1 MMFSIWVC
9 SEIGFL
15 ETNRVDHHS
24 RLICEPRLLAVLG
37 VCQWIVTT
45 VLKLSHCSRNLGEVW
60 VRAEL
65 LWGNVL
71 PSQKSS
77 PFFCMSV
84 PASKT
89 LRACRMNFRFYMWTT
104 SHALQTRP
112 IPWIAPACFFFFLGG
127 LRYCPSIWK
136 RRSLWQLA
144 FFRPAGA
151 ELTVHIYTCCRLFR
165 VGNRMSATGACSA
178 CPSDSCKLWSDE
190 IWIWMNMMH
199 DAGVYL

>member
-1 MMFSIWVC
+1 MDS
-9 SEIGFL
+9 
-15 ETNRVDHHS
+15 DH
-24 RLICEPRLLAVLG
+24 CAQAQPLLAKPWWSVG
-37 VCQWIVTT
+37 TSWIVMGECITKPKIKSFLLYVSSSIENT
-45 VLKLSHCSRNLGEVW
+45 SGLQNELSILYVDNKPCPANSPNSGDC
-60 VRAEL
+60 
-65 LWGNVL
+65 
-71 PSQKSS
+71 PSL
-77 PFFCMSV
+77 F
-84 PASKT
+84 
-89 LRACRMNFRFYMWTT
+89 
-104 SHALQTRP
+104 
-112 IPWIAPACFFFFLGG
+112 FFFFLGG